1 MAVIINQDNPEQ
13 FVTVNEHYTCPDCRA
28 QMLATS
34 ENDPRVTDRT
44 ICVCTGCGNKHIVY
58 K

>member
-44 ICVCTGCGNKHIVY
+44 ICVCTGCGNLGFV
-58 K
+58 